1 MGEAIELLF
10 AEKLMERPVDEE
22 QLDRVRQEALKDL
35 GWTDLFEAEAFTQM
49 AG

>member
-1 MGEAIELLF
+1 MLL
-10 AEKLMERPVDEE
+10 AEKLMERPVERPVDED

-35 GWTDLFEAEAFTQM
+35 GWTDVIEAETFTQM

>member
-1 MGEAIELLF
+1 MGEAIEMLF
-10 AEKLMERPVDEE
+10 AEKLMERPVDED

-35 GWTDLFEAEAFTQM
+35 GWTDVIEAETFTQM